1 MKFVPRL
8 QATDH
13 LVLNEPVP
21 GNTGGLFRC
30 LVVKHTS
37 LSWGGGWGGLFF
49 FFFFWSL
56 PVISPTTCEY
66 FLADNSGV

>member
-37 LSWGGGWGGLFF
+37 LSWGVGRVVLLFLLF
-49 FFFFWSL
+49 VPPSD
-56 PVISPTTCEY
+56 IS
-66 FLADNSGV
+66 NNM

>member
-13 LVLNEPVP
+13 LVLNKPVP

-37 LSWGGGWGGLFF
+37 LSWGVGGRLFF
-49 FFFFWSL
+49 FFFFSSL
-56 PVISPTTCEY
+56 PVISPTTCEC

>member
-13 LVLNEPVP
+13 LVLNKPVP

-37 LSWGGGWGGLFF
+37 LSWGVEGRVVLLFLLLVPP
-49 FFFFWSL
+49 SD
-56 PVISPTTCEY
+56 IS
-66 FLADNSGV
+66 NNM

>member
-37 LSWGGGWGGLFF
+37 LSWGGWVGRVVLLFLLLVPP
-49 FFFFWSL
+49 SD
-56 PVISPTTCEY
+56 IS
-66 FLADNSGV
+66 NNM